1 MIAVIC
7 TTIVCVTAFLCVAVI
22 VGSKKQSSNQLEP
35 RRAERKSRLFF
46 NAGK

>member
-22 VGSKKQSSNQLEP
+22 VIKWILYRQQ
-35 RRAERKSRLFF
+35 RKL
-46 NAGK
+46 